1 MADVLVYST
10 STCPFCLMAFRLL
23 DSKGVGYDVVD
34 VGQDPALWAEMESKS
49 GRQTVP
55 QIFIGGRHVGGF
67 DDLSRAD
74 SRGEI
79 DALLKAAEKLN

>member
-1 MADVLVYST
+1 MVDVLVYST
-10 STCPFCLMAFRLL
+10 SSCPFCVMAFRLL
-23 DSKGVGYDVVD
+23 DSKGLGYDVVD
-34 VGQDPALWAEMESKS
+34 VGQNPELWAEMESKS

-55 QIFIGGRHVGGF
+55 QIFIGDHHVGGF

-79 DALLKAAEKLN
+79 ESLLKDVLN